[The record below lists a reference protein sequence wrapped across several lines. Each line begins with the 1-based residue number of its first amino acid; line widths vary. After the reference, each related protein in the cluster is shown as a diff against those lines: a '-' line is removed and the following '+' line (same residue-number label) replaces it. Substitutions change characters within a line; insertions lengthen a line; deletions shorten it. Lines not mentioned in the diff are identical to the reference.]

1 MVCEKWDENR
11 IGMRHHFLLYNQD
24 YMTNILQSN
33 QLYQQNYCC
42 SLYYCTNHNTTVPK
56 LLSLKSKLQVSTTE
70 IFSLISCTE
79 QEKKKS
85 SISAKLIRFYLETE
99 YFQVQLYSPQ

>member
-11 IGMRHHFLLYNQD
+11 IGMHHHFLLYNQD

-56 LLSLKSKLQVSTTE
+56 LLSLKSKLQVPPQKS
-70 IFSLISCTE
+70 FLKSPAQS
-79 QEKKKS
+79 KKKKKIFHFS
-85 SISAKLIRFYLETE
+85 
-99 YFQVQLYSPQ
+99 